1 MRETCPLVLIRWED
15 SAQPV
20 PRWQHLSE
28 LSLPDVVECATVG
41 WLIGDND
48 RVKVVAQSIGG
59 INADDNV
66 QASGVMAIPAR
77 CVISIE
83 PLEEVEPL
91 SGPSSCPVPATEP
104 TPPQISQI
112 SSTLGR

>member
-28 LSLPDVVECATVG
+28 LSLPDVVECATTFT
-41 WLIGDND
+41 LSLSPISQPT
-48 RVKVVAQSIGG
+48 VAQSIGG